1 MYRSIF
7 AVCSLPCKISI
18 NNNSLSFQDQHWP
31 TIVAEGDGQ
40 GALIRVEMVI
50 SETCQKSKRKSVLA
64 SGIGNVVVKFGAK
77 NNKRGMA
84 GNGGSDDGVGN
95 DNSTS
100 EQETKDG
107 EWKANSAA
115 VDREEGAMRKVRLA
129 AIVTAARAAA
139 MPQNDQLSLS
149 LNQISTTTKSTLIPR
164 ASGGKSASGGS
175 SSGRGGGPNPA
186 GDYSSNPAQVEV
198 PGPGE
203 SELTQTT
210 RGLSDLEIGM
220 YALLGVFCLAILV
233 FLINCVSFA
242 FR

>member
-1 MYRSIF
+1 M
-7 AVCSLPCKISI
+7 
-18 NNNSLSFQDQHWP
+18 
-31 TIVAEGDGQ
+31 AEGDGQ
-40 GALIRVEMVI
+40 GALVRVEMVI

-64 SGIGNVVVKFGAK
+64 SGVGNVVVKFGGK
-77 NNKRGMA
+77 NNERGAA
-84 GNGGSDDGVGN
+84 GSGGSDEGVGN
-95 DNSTS
+95 STT
-100 EQETKDG
+100 ERETKGG
-107 EWKANSAA
+107 EWKTNSAA
-115 VDREEGAMRKVRLA
+115 VDREEGAMRKVRMTA
-129 AIVTAARAAA
+129 RVKAARAVT
-139 MPQNDQLSLS
+139 MVQNDELSFF

-164 ASGGKSASGGS
+164 TLGGKAASGGS

-186 GDYSSNPAQVEV
+186 GDYSSNPAQVEI